1 MAAAG
6 AKKRDD
12 ELTFVTEELGADL
25 DALLVFSILR
35 THSYLSPLC
44 DAALRGRHITGAQ
57 FNAMLLL
64 RSAGKAGLKMG
75 ELGERLVVTKS
86 NVTGLI
92 DRMERQGLA
101 ERAGASDRRATV
113 VRLTKAG
120 RALLDRAAPRHAE
133 QLSELTA
140 CLSAGEK
147 RTLIRL
153 HSKLRRELRQL
164 RRKKKGA
171 A

>member
-1 MAAAG
+1 MAAARAG
-6 AKKRDD
+6 KRDD
-12 ELTFVTEELGADL
+12 ELTFVTDGLGADL

-44 DAALRGRHITGAQ
+44 DAALRERHITGAQ
-57 FNAMLLL
+57 FNALLLL

-75 ELGERLVVTKS
+75 ALGERLVVTKS
-86 NVTGLI
+86 NVTGLV
-92 DRMERQGLA
+92 DRLERQGLA
-101 ERAGASDRRATV
+101 ERAAADDRRATV

-120 RALLDRAAPRHAE
+120 RVLMDRASPRHAE
-133 QLSELTA
+133 HLAELTA